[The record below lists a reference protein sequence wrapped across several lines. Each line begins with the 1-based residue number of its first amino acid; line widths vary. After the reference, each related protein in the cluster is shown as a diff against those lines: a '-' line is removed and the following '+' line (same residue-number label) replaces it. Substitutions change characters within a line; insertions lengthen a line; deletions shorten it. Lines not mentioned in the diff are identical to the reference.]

1 MQNYTDD
8 QAREISHDEIWD
20 LFNREYLQVPG
31 IELVSRTT
39 STESGSYQLTANL
52 RNNDENTQVHGE
64 GNGAVSAFIDA
75 LASLDVA
82 VQVLDYSEHAMTS
95 GGTAKAAAYVECEIG
110 DGETSQ
116 ILWGVG
122 IDPDITQASLK
133 AVVSAVNR
141 SRR

>member
-1 MQNYTDD
+1 MDERRHRCDAELPFEAEPDVDHDAEQRHDGGD
-8 QAREISHDEIWD
+8 HARLD
-20 LFNREYLQVPG
+20 
-31 IELVSRTT
+31 
-39 STESGSYQLTANL
+39 QLTANL
-52 RNNDENTQVHGE
+52 RIDGEDVQIRGE

-75 LASLDVA
+75 LASLDIV
-82 VQVLDYSEHAMTS
+82 VQVLDYSEHAMTA

-133 AVVSAVNR
+133 AVVNAVNR
-141 SRR
+141 SRRQTLDRES